1 MGKVFLIV
9 KNTSTTKNEKW
20 VNQTNE
26 WIQRFIDFNKEEG
39 DDVIAD
45 YKTLKAKD
53 KNKTIIIMGSDF
65 QKDIVPIVE
74 NLTKKKFNCQVIEN
88 LCCDISVPSYIAAM
102 DYLRFNGYVSHR
114 DFKFLNEEIISFV
127 KKTLEDIS
135 GDKSNFTHE
144 EYMVNLKYDSLELVS
159 LIVELEE
166 KYNIS
171 LSPVCFAKKIQIKD
185 IYKIF
190 EENNIS
196 PLYL

>member
-1 MGKVFLIV
+1 MNKIFLIV

-39 DDVIAD
+39 DDVITD
-45 YKTLKAKD
+45 YKTLRAKD

-102 DYLRFNGYVSHR
+102 DYLRFNGYDSHR

-144 EYMVNLKYDSLELVS
+144 EYMTNLQYESLELAS
-159 LIVELEE
+159 LVVELEE
-166 KYNIS
+166 EYNIAI
-171 LSPVCFAKKIQIKD
+171 SPVCFVKKYQIKD
-185 IYKIF
+185 LHKIF

-196 PLYL
+196 TLYL